1 MPWKTNRNAG
11 YEHGGI
17 PSTMVITQDLARLR
31 RVGLF
36 QRPELA
42 GNATNAF
49 EFPFLLQSHCQILV
63 GQSEREAGQNTL
75 GAQRPPNRAY
85 AFP

>member
-1 MPWKTNRNAG
+1 
-11 YEHGGI
+11 
-17 PSTMVITQDLARLR
+17 MVITQDLARLR

-42 GNATNAF
+42 GNARNAF
-49 EFPFLLQSHCQILV
+49 EFPFLLQTYCQLLA

-75 GAQRPPNRAY
+75 GAQRPPNRACT
-85 AFP
+85 FP